1 MTLAII
7 NSRAVCGAQAPQVTV
22 ECHLA
27 NGLPGFTIVGLP
39 EAEVRE
45 SRDRVRA
52 ALQQC
57 GFEFPS
63 RRITV
68 NLAPADLPKHS
79 GRFDLPIALGI
90 LAADGHLPTQGLSAY
105 ECVGELSLTGALK
118 PVRGILSMAIASA
131 QHNPP
136 RKLIVPLGNLDEAR
150 LASKADVMGA
160 DSLAQVLRYL
170 KGFEVEQP
178 LPSSASPDLKTA
190 PDRGHELADVRG
202 QLEGKLALEI
212 AAAGQHHLLMQGPPG
227 SGKSM
232 LAQCLPG
239 LLPAMTEDEA
249 VESAAL
255 ASLQGELDIA
265 RWKQRPYRHPHH
277 SASAAAL
284 VGGGAGGNPR
294 PGEISL
300 AHRGILFL
308 DELAE
313 FHRHVLDMLREPME
327 TGVVNI
333 ARAQRKV
340 EFPAQFQLIAA
351 MNPCPCGY
359 YGQTRCRCRPEH
371 VIRYQSRISGPLM
384 DRIDLQVS
392 IREVSAQEL
401 CKAPTQSV
409 SDDPNCSERV
419 RQRVCAARE
428 RQAKRQ
434 GKLNGTLSA
443 AELHECAALNDSAIE
458 VASQAMARL
467 RWSART
473 YHRVLKVARTVADL
487 QGADQVSKSHVAQAL
502 QFKAQLQTPSAL

>member
-118 PVRGILSMAIASA
+118 PVRGILSMALASA
-131 QHNPP
+131 QHQPP

-150 LASKADVMGA
+150 LASRADVTGA
-160 DSLAQVLRYL
+160 DSLAQVLRFL

-178 LPSSASPDLKTA
+178 ASRPPATEIKTQ
-190 PDRGHELADVRG
+190 DTHELANVRG

-239 LLPAMTEDEA
+239 LLPDMTEDEA
-249 VESAAL
+249 VQSAAL

-265 RWKQRPYRHPHH
+265 RWKQRSFRHPHH
-277 SASAAAL
+277 STSAAAL
-284 VGGGAGGNPR
+284 VGGGGNPR

-300 AHRGILFL
+300 AHHGVLFL
-308 DELAE
+308 DEIAE
-313 FHRHVLDMLREPME
+313 FHRHVLDMLREPLE

-333 ARAQRKV
+333 ARAQRRV

-359 YGQTRCRCRPEH
+359 YGQSRCRCRPEH

-384 DRIDLQVS
+384 DRIDLQVC

-401 CKAPTQSV
+401 CKPPTQAV

-419 RQRVCAARE
+419 RQRVCLARE
-428 RQAKRQ
+428 QQIKRQ
-434 GKLNGTLSA
+434 GKLNGALTA
-443 AELHECAALNDSAIE
+443 GELHECTALTDSAIE
-458 VASQAMARL
+458 IASLAMARL

-487 QGADQVSKSHVAQAL
+487 QGDAQVSKSHVAQAL
-502 QFKAQLQTPSAL
+502 QFKAQLQTPSAQ

>member
-118 PVRGILSMAIASA
+118 PVRGILSMALASA
-131 QHNPP
+131 QHQPP

-150 LASKADVMGA
+150 LASKADVTGA
-160 DSLAQVLRYL
+160 DSLAQVLRFL
-170 KGFEVEQP
+170 KGFDLEQP
-178 LPSSASPDLKTA
+178 PVANLLPPAENRTRDT
-190 PDRGHELADVRG
+190 HELANVRG

-212 AAAGQHHLLMQGPPG
+212 AAAGQHHLLLQGPPG

-232 LAQCLPG
+232 LAQCLPS
-239 LLPAMTEDEA
+239 LLPDMTEDEA

-255 ASLQGELDIA
+255 ASLQGELDIT
-265 RWKQRPYRHPHH
+265 RWKQRPFRHPHH
-277 SASAAAL
+277 STSAAAL
-284 VGGGAGGNPR
+284 VGGGGNPR

-300 AHRGILFL
+300 AHNGVIFL
-308 DELAE
+308 DEIAE
-313 FHRHVLDMLREPME
+313 FHRHVLDMLREPLE

-333 ARAQRKV
+333 ARAQRRV

-359 YGQTRCRCRPEH
+359 YGQSRCRCRPEH

-384 DRIDLQVS
+384 DRIDLQVC

-401 CKAPTQSV
+401 CKPSTQSI

-419 RQRVCAARE
+419 RQRVCLARE
-428 RQAKRQ
+428 QQVKRQ
-434 GKLNGTLSA
+434 GKLNGALTA
-443 AELHECAALNDSAIE
+443 GELHECTALTDSAIE
-458 VASQAMARL
+458 IASLAMARL

-487 QGADQVSKSHVAQAL
+487 QGAEQVSKSHVAQAL
-502 QFKAQLQTPSAL
+502 QFKAQLPTPSAQ